1 MESTIASMNLA
12 ANGCGPTVWGGAF
25 MVNPFDPTLA
35 KPPHSMGNSSCKDL
49 RKSSDGVTFNHAS
62 GPVPV
67 ARSAPGHT
75 RPART

>member
-1 MESTIASMNLA
+1 
-12 ANGCGPTVWGGAF
+12 

-35 KPPHSMGNSSCKDL
+35 KPSHSMGNSSCKDL

-75 RPART
+75 RPARTGAVHTGPVHGSKRALGSAPPAP